1 MAKDG
6 RAEERVAPRARMQ
19 AQALQGS
26 KIREVANA
34 GFGVRGLRRFW
45 VGEGDEV
52 TPAFIRDSAVRAL
65 SEGRTFYTH
74 NRGSAELR
82 GALGAYLERLHGQAF
97 HPDRLS
103 IASAGIQALMI
114 AMQAL
119 LDPGD
124 RVVAVTPVW
133 PNLTEAPRILS
144 AEVVRVGIERREGHW
159 RLDLDRLI
167 DAVTPDTRMVLL
179 NSPNNP
185 SGWTLSAD
193 QRAPLLEHC
202 RRLGVWLVS
211 DDVYER
217 LTFDTEKAPSFLT
230 LADPLDRLIS
240 TNSFSKAWR
249 MTGWRLGWM
258 VAPASLE
265 PELAKLLEYNTSC
278 APDFIQAAAITAL
291 DEGEPFI
298 AAVRAQLILR
308 RARLLEGLAALPG
321 VETTSPDGGMYVM
334 LRITGEDD
342 SLALAKRLIDE
353 AALGLAPG
361 AAFGPEGEGWLRW
374 CFAVSAEALEDGL
387 VRLAAWLSARPAP
400 GRS

>member
-1 MAKDG
+1 
-6 RAEERVAPRARMQ
+6 VP
-19 AQALQGS
+19 
-26 KIREVANA
+26 
-34 GFGVRGLRRFW
+34 GLRRFW
-45 VGEGDEV
+45 VGESDEV
-52 TPAFIRDSAVRAL
+52 TPAFIRDAAVRAL

-82 GALGAYLERLHGQAF
+82 AALGDYLGRLHGQAF
-97 HPDRLS
+97 DADRLS

-114 AMQAL
+114 VMQAI

-133 PNLTEAPRILS
+133 PNCTEAPQILG
-144 AEVVRVGIERREGHW
+144 AEVVRVGIERRGDRW
-159 RLDLDRLI
+159 MLDLDKLI
-167 DAVTPDTRMVLL
+167 DAITPDTRLVLL

-185 SGWTLSAD
+185 SGWTLAAD

-202 RRLGVWLVS
+202 RRLGVWLIS

-217 LTFDTEKAPSFLT
+217 LTFETEKAPSFLP
-230 LADPLDRLIS
+230 LADPMDRLIS

-265 PELAKLLEYNTSC
+265 PDLAKLLEYNTSC
-278 APDFIQAAAITAL
+278 APDFVQAAAVTAL
-291 DEGEPFI
+291 EEGEPFI
-298 AAVRAQLILR
+298 AQVRGELVAR
-308 RARLLEGLAALPG
+308 RARLLDGLAGLPG
-321 VETTSPDGGMYVM
+321 VEATSPDGGMYVL
-334 LRITGEDD
+334 LRIAGEDD

-374 CFAVSAEALEDGL
+374 CFAVSEPALDDGL
-387 VRLAAWLSARPAP
+387 ERLAGWL
-400 GRS
+400 GRR